1 MGCLGYSR
9 YLEKTLSVLVKLKEF
24 SKRIKWSTNF
34 FLQICGCKHFG
45 YLMYCRYF
53 KASWVLASLARDA
66 EGALTAAKLHESYF
80 NLVLKF
86 VTSLKI
92 QLKSNR
98 GICPPCAICLV
109 FLRCRANSEEEE
121 KFRQKNEKLKRV
133 FFEKF
138 LGMNKHWSA
147 GGWVSLT
154 LRPSALY
161 SCSNTL
167 PFLIWQNLNI
177 FISILFY
184 LNIGITR
191 CWEIFKNKLKN
202 WTTEYFHL

>member
-1 MGCLGYSR
+1 
-9 YLEKTLSVLVKLKEF
+9 
-24 SKRIKWSTNF
+24 
-34 FLQICGCKHFG
+34 
-45 YLMYCRYF
+45 MYCRYF

-98 GICPPCAICLV
+98 GICPPCANCLV
-109 FLRCRANSEEEE
+109 FLRCRAKTE
-121 KFRQKNEKLKRV
+121 KYKFFVKKNEKFKRV
-133 FFEKF
+133 FFEIF

-161 SCSNTL
+161 SCSNSL

-177 FISILFY
+177 LISILFY
-184 LNIGITR
+184 LNIGITG
-191 CWEIFKNKLKN
+191 CLEIFKNKL
-202 WTTEYFHL
+202 EIE